1 MVVLLMSEN
10 FWYNSNRGGDTVQQ
24 FSGSYYVHDGELYR
38 KVLASKGQ
46 YKLKDKQGKYRYISM
61 KKILEIIDTKNK
73 K

>member
-1 MVVLLMSEN
+1 M
-10 FWYNSNRGGDTVQQ
+10 QQ

-61 KKILEIIDTKNK
+61 KKILEIIDNRNK